1 MQVCVIV
8 GNVHSRKKG
17 VEFLS
22 FRTFCFL
29 AVLFEFLDLSC
40 LFYPVQFSTR
50 SFDSNILDILFNTDI
65 LFRARKARES
75 RSLKVH

>member
-8 GNVHSRKKG
+8 ENVHSRKEG

-29 AVLFEFLDLSC
+29 AVLFEFLDLSG
-40 LFYPVQFSTR
+40 LFCPVQFSTR
-50 SFDSNILDILFNTDI
+50 SLDSNIFDILFNANI